1 MRQSGKCTFLKK
13 ISQFIVIVLYFF
25 FRPIYLQINCIQVA
39 KMNQFQQ
46 RLKFLQIDIH
56 IMLLE
61 LLIPSMAL
69 RLQMILPWYW
79 YVLVLVA

>member
-1 MRQSGKCTFLKK
+1 MYFFKKNFAIYCNCT
-13 ISQFIVIVLYFF
+13 VFF